1 MTQAWWYL
9 LLESSTA
16 PTPAPAPA
24 PAPTNYVLSPNDPTQ
39 APPWYYY
46 EMTAGEGTIVAAN
59 DVTLYE
65 FNEAVTLDNDYP
77 YLNNNLDEETPAGAM
92 RFGATVKALGRDFV
106 VFDVGNGVNA
116 FAAIFN
122 LTTGQFV
129 DWYVAGTYI
138 AGTSASIDE
147 VETGIYE
154 VGIVGPAGG
163 TFYYAAL
170 YPSDDDQWGGYN
182 GDIAKGL
189 YVGGI
194 YGYVE

>member
-46 EMTAGEGTIVAAN
+46 EMTVGEDTIVAAN

-65 FNEAVTLDNDYP
+65 FNEAVTLDDDFP
-77 YLNNNLDEETPAGAM
+77 YVYTELDAETPATGAM

-106 VFDVGNGVNA
+106 AIELGAGGVRY
-116 FAAIFN
+116 AAIFN
-122 LTTGQFV
+122 LATGAF
-129 DWYVAGTYI
+129 DNWYQPGSYI
-138 AGTSASIDE
+138 SGTSASIEE
-147 VETGIYE
+147 VETGIFEIE
-154 VGIVGPAGG
+154 VVVPAFGPDYVYIYSVIDAEWNGH
-163 TFYYAAL
+163 
-170 YPSDDDQWGGYN
+170 S